1 MATDAL
7 AGEMHEAFPE
17 CTLKD
22 LIFAFVDAGIEG
34 HLDGEGRVDVRALE
48 DRVRPEV
55 SALAYEIVVDE
66 GLFPTETP
74 AWEVLTQI
82 LRRFVLKK
90 LDAEQKIIRRR
101 LNDPDEDQAKAVED
115 LQALLVRRRAQGGTG
130 LDTGL

>member
-1 MATDAL
+1 M
-7 AGEMHEAFPE
+7 
-17 CTLKD
+17 
-22 LIFAFVDAGIEG
+22 
-34 HLDGEGRVDVRALE
+34 
-48 DRVRPEV
+48 
-55 SALAYEIVVDE
+55 SSLAYEIVVDE

-101 LNDPDEDQAKAVED
+101 LNDPDEDQVKAVED
-115 LQALLVRRRAQGGTG
+115 LQALLVRRRAQGGIG